1 MLPQDAPPEVSA
13 AYIACT
19 DKQRALA
26 LNLAKGMFKSD
37 AMRAAGY
44 SEGQS
49 RKCHKDVVDHPN
61 VVTLSQWYASQAI
74 KKNEVTVERVIEE
87 AARIVLADI
96 RTIFDENGNI
106 LPIHDMP
113 DDIARCLA
121 GIDVFEEYTGKGDKR
136 EILGYTK
143 KLKFWNKLD
152 AIEKLAKIKGW
163 YAPEKLEVDAT
174 DKLADALRAA
184 RERATNR

>member
-1 MLPQDAPPEVSA
+1 MLPKDAPPEVSA

-49 RKCHKDVVDHPN
+49 RKCHKEVVDHPN

-74 KKNEVTVERVIEE
+74 KKNEVTVERVVEE
-87 AARIVLADI
+87 MGDIALFDPADIVDDNDKVLPIKQWPVAARRAFAGWDA
-96 RTIFDENGNI
+96 NG
-106 LPIHDMP
+106 MP
-113 DDIARCLA
+113 
-121 GIDVFEEYTGKGDKR
+121 
-136 EILGYTK
+136 
-143 KLKFWNKLD
+143 KFWSKTD
-152 AIEKLAKIKGW
+152 SVDRIAKIKGW
-163 YAPEKLEVDAT
+163 HAPDKVEVKAVVGVVVVPSKGGTVIDAQST
-174 DKLADALRAA
+174 TTISLPPKG
-184 RERATNR
+184 

>member
-1 MLPQDAPPEVSA
+1 MNAPPEVSA

-74 KKNEVTVERVIEE
+74 KKNEVTVERVLKEL
-87 AARIVLADI
+87 ARLAF
-96 RTIFDENGNI
+96 FDVAKLVGEDGRP
-106 LPIHDMP
+106 LPISQ
-113 DDIARCLA
+113 
-121 GIDVFEEYTGKGDKR
+121 IDEDTRRAVVGLDVATVGNAQQGMGEV
-136 EILGYTK
+136 L
-143 KLKFWNKLD
+143 KLKMAD
-152 AIEKLAKIKGW
+152 KG
-163 YAPEKLEVDAT
+163 ANLERLGRHLKMFVDKVELSGSVA
-174 DKLADALRAA
+174 LADAIMAA
-184 RERATNR
+184 RGRAKR

>member
-1 MLPQDAPPEVSA
+1 MNTPPEVSA

-49 RKCHKDVVDHPN
+49 RKCHKEVVDHPN

-74 KKNEVTVERVIEE
+74 KKNEVTVERV
-87 AARIVLADI
+87 VNKMADI
-96 RTIFDENGNI
+96 ALFDPKAIYGADGKL
-106 LPIHDMP
+106 LPVNEWGE
-113 DDIARCLA
+113 AERFAFA
-121 GIDVFEEYTGKGDKR
+121 GFDSQG
-136 EILGYTK
+136 LP
-143 KLKFWNKLD
+143 KFWNPMD
-152 AIEKLAKIKGW
+152 AAEKLFKVKGT
-163 YAPEKLEVDAT
+163 YAPEKHVHDVNPLV
-174 DKLADALRAA
+174 ALMEAVQGAA
-184 RERATNR
+184 LPVVSKDPDHE